1 MISNGSDLLIF
12 ESPNDTDYY
21 KKSVDPATT
30 FYKSI
35 KNAIQN
41 VQSHGAVASEPEN
54 LLTQP
59 GEGSEMMESSENID
73 VIAGSSIINPGEN
86 MEFEVKTSSSIIMF
100 LCKKILES
108 VTLILYSYSIFRVYT
123 VV

>member
-1 MISNGSDLLIF
+1 M
-12 ESPNDTDYY
+12 
-21 KKSVDPATT
+21 
-30 FYKSI
+30 
-35 KNAIQN
+35 
-41 VQSHGAVASEPEN
+41 QSHGAVASEPEN

-73 VIAGSSIINPGEN
+73 VIASSSIINPGEN
-86 MEFEVKTSSSIIMF
+86 MEFEVKKSSSIIMF